1 MKKGLSLAVLVLL
14 LFLFGCSKE
23 TILQIK
29 EINGYQDAVI
39 DTENM
44 AISLMVDNDIEN
56 FTISDI
62 VVENNISV
70 TVYSDANYS
79 IKLDDTITLK
89 EGLNV
94 YYLRLSLSNNE
105 DIKSDYTLNITRR
118 INTKYV
124 VDIEIIE
131 LKKEYQFNED
141 FKDGLLLV
149 KYNDNTTKTITLTID
164 MVSNFKTNKVGNRTL
179 SIKYEDKEIQYDI
192 DILVPPYDVND
203 LNSLSYYT
211 PYVMRLFGWGLLIF
225 VVAGLLFC
233 LVGDGIASFTTKTKI
248 NNILFWGLVTAVWG
262 SFLLS
267 GIFLSGNMYLR
278 YYQAILTGDNP
289 KIYIWSIVLILGI
302 FITILTNFIVRVSE
316 KINYKKVIGKI
327 ILALSFM
334 IILVGLIGMLTCM

>member
-1 MKKGLSLAVLVLL
+1 MKKGLSLVILVLL

-44 AISLMVDNDIEN
+44 AISLTVDNDIEN

-70 TVYSDANYS
+70 TVYSDG

-94 YYLRLSLSNNE
+94 YYLRLSLIE
-105 DIKSDYTLNITRR
+105 DNDVVTDYTLNITRR

-131 LKKEYQFNED
+131 LQKEYQFNED

-192 DILVPPYDVND
+192 NILVPPYDVND

-233 LVGDGIASFTTKTKI
+233 LVGDGIASFTPKTKI

-278 YYQAILTGDNP
+278 YHQAILTGDNP